1 MRVPRRVP
9 IPSAVP
15 DRDRVFY
22 ALWTTAAFLVVVW
35 GVHAL
40 GEVTGWPLREW
51 GVRPRNLD
59 RLLGIFTFPFLHGD
73 WEHLWNNTATFFVLN
88 ILLFYFY
95 RSIAAQ
101 VWLLLYVGSGVLL
114 WATGGQGNHIGA
126 SALIYGLAAFLFLSG
141 LIRNARL
148 LMRVSILVLFLYG
161 GMVWWMLP
169 IEDHISWEGHL
180 SGAFVG
186 VVLAWL
192 YRRRGPVPDRY
203 AFETDPEEVPEWYV
217 ESERGEDGRGEAARD
232 EVGVG
237 DERGEAARDEVGVGD
252 GRGEVARDE
261 TTLRVEG

>member
-1 MRVPRRVP
+1 MGRTFAAMRVPRRVP

-51 GVRPRNLD
+51 GVRPRNPD
-59 RLLGIFTFPFLHGD
+59 RLIGILTFPFLHGD
-73 WEHLWNNTATFFVLN
+73 WNHLWNNTATFFVLN

-95 RSIAAQ
+95 RSIAAP
-101 VWLLLYVGSGVLL
+101 VSLLLYIGSGVLL

-126 SALIYGLAAFLFLSG
+126 SALIYGQASFLFLSG
-141 LIRNARL
+141 LIRNTRL
-148 LMRVSILVLFLYG
+148 LLRVSIVVLFLYG

-192 YRRRGPVPDRY
+192 YRGRGPVPDRY
-203 AFETDPEEVPEWYV
+203 DFENDPEEEVPEWYV
-217 ESERGEDGRGEAARD
+217 ESERGEAARD
-232 EVGVG
+232 E
-237 DERGEAARDEVGVGD
+237 DERGEAARDE
-252 GRGEVARDE
+252 A
-261 TTLRVEG
+261 TLRVEG